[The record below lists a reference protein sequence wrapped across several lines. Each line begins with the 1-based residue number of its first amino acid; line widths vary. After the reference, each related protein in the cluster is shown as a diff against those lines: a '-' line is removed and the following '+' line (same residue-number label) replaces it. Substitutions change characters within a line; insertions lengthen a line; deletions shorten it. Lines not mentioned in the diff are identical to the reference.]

1 MALHI
6 SAYLLSICKVI
17 RIVLVSLPF
26 TRAEQVHVIIEW
38 CFQRPT
44 RLCSTVTCSS
54 LKTLGLA
61 ALYCP
66 YRCIFCF
73 SKQPRR
79 RFKKK
84 LNTPPMGIF
93 QKCNATFEY
102 IFEGLCCFRLVM
114 SSLCIWLLHSQRWTG
129 RSIIVS
135 VLRSKGDDLGT
146 CLIVICNTSD
156 CTIL

>member
-6 SAYLLSICKVI
+6 SAYLLSICIVI

-61 ALYCP
+61 AS
-66 YRCIFCF
+66 IVHIAAF
-73 SKQPRR
+73 S
-79 RFKKK
+79 
-84 LNTPPMGIF
+84 
-93 QKCNATFEY
+93 
-102 IFEGLCCFRLVM
+102 
-114 SSLCIWLLHSQRWTG
+114 
-129 RSIIVS
+129 VS
-135 VLRSKGDDLGT
+135 AAQQTV
-146 CLIVICNTSD
+146 
-156 CTIL
+156 